1 MEESGC
7 PPDKVTYNVL
17 LQGYLRNKHFDDV
30 EMLLLDMDER
40 GYFLD
45 VSTMS
50 LLIDSI
56 AAGSVDTTMFK
67 LIPRVQMN
75 PSKLNYGSFF
85 VSKFVVVLESAQL
98 NRVEFEHNNSIEAQL
113 ICNPIKHH

>member
-1 MEESGC
+1 
-7 PPDKVTYNVL
+7 
-17 LQGYLRNKHFDDV
+17 
-30 EMLLLDMDER
+30 MDGR

-67 LIPRVQMN
+67 LIL
-75 PSKLNYGSFF
+75 KL
-85 VSKFVVVLESAQL
+85 VPKE
-98 NRVEFEHNNSIEAQL
+98 L
-113 ICNPIKHH
+113 IDSL